1 MRYFFIAA
9 IALLIV
15 STPVPAQVG
24 TGYDTSLPIEITA
37 DSLEVQQD
45 ANIAIFR
52 GTVDA
57 VQGELNLRADQLT
70 VHYKANTEG
79 QNAIRLIE
87 AVGDVF
93 LSSPEEMAQGEKGV
107 YNVEGDTVELFGSV
121 VLTRGNNVIR
131 GDHLV
136 MNLTTGESRMLGG
149 VKGTTGADGSKTE
162 TGDDGRVKALFVPSN
177 DNSE

>member
-1 MRYFFIAA
+1 MRYYFVVAV
-9 IALLIV
+9 ALLMAA
-15 STPVPAQVG
+15 SPVPAQVAG
-24 TGYDTSLPIEITA
+24 KSYDTSLPIEINA

-52 GTVDA
+52 GKVDA

-70 VHYKANTEG
+70 VHYKANAEG
-79 QNAIRLIE
+79 ENAIRVIE
-87 AVGDVF
+87 AVGNVF
-93 LSSPEEMAQGEKGV
+93 LSSPEEMAQGEKGL
-107 YNVEGDTVELFGSV
+107 YNVEADTVELFGSV

-136 MNLTTGESRMLGG
+136 MNLITGESRMLGG
-149 VKGTTGADGSKTE
+149 VKGTTGDNSG

>member
-1 MRYFFIAA
+1 MRYCLIVAV
-9 IALLIV
+9 ALLMV
-15 STPVPAQVG
+15 TSPVPAQVG
-24 TGYDTSLPIEITA
+24 KGYDTSLPIEINA

-70 VHYKANTEG
+70 VHYKANAEG
-79 QNAIRLIE
+79 ENAIRLIE

-107 YNVEGDTVELFGSV
+107 YNVEADTVELFGSV

-131 GDHLV
+131 GDHLI
-136 MNLTTGESRMLGG
+136 MNLITGESRMLGG
-149 VKGTTGADGSKTE
+149 VKGTTSDNGSGTE
-162 TGDDGRVKALFVPSN
+162 TGDDGRVKALFVPSD